1 MMAAFTYPTIGTMP
15 SRALCL
21 LLQGQEITHLDFW
34 RIANTYRLS
43 DPIFQLRQGFGWE
56 IHDRRATVPT
66 GDPTKRSA
74 SVAFY
79 RLPDEVIA
87 AAGEE
92 VRDYV
97 QAVLDWIDKA
107 SRKAGAGESA
117 PANRAAGTHW
127 KGTDEMNDTTGGG
140 I

>member
-1 MMAAFTYPTIGTMP
+1 MAAPSFPNIGTMP

-21 LLQGQEITHLDFW
+21 LLQGREITHLDFW

-43 DPIFQLRQGFGWE
+43 DPVFQLRRRFAWDVQ
-56 IHDRRATVPT
+56 DRRATVPT

-79 RLPDEVIA
+79 RLPDEIIA
-87 AAGEE
+87 AAGNEG
-92 VRDYV
+92 RDYV
-97 QAVLDWIDKA
+97 RAVMDWIDKA

-117 PANRAAGTHW
+117 PADRAAGTHE
-127 KGTDEMNDTTGGG
+127 KGTDSMNDSTAGR

>member
-1 MMAAFTYPTIGTMP
+1 MAAPSFPNIGTMP

-21 LLQGQEITHLDFW
+21 LLQGREITHLDFW

-43 DPIFQLRQGFGWE
+43 DPVFQLRRRFAWDVK
-56 IHDRRATVPT
+56 DRRATVPT

-79 RLPDEVIA
+79 RLPDEIIA
-87 AAGEE
+87 AAGNEGRE
-92 VRDYV
+92 YV
-97 QAVLDWIDKA
+97 QAVMEWIDKA

-117 PANRAAGTHW
+117 PADRTAGTHE
-127 KGTDEMNDTTGGG
+127 KGTDSMNNSTAGR

>member
-1 MMAAFTYPTIGTMP
+1 MAAPSFPNIGTMP

-21 LLQGQEITHLDFW
+21 LLQGREITHLDFW

-43 DPIFQLRQGFGWE
+43 DPVFQLRRRFAWDVQ
-56 IHDRRATVPT
+56 DRRATVPT

-79 RLPDEVIA
+79 RLPDEIIA
-87 AAGEE
+87 AAGNEG
-92 VRDYV
+92 RDYV
-97 QAVLDWIDKA
+97 RAVMNWIDKA

-117 PANRAAGTHW
+117 PADRAAGTHE
-127 KGTDEMNDTTGGG
+127 KGTDSMNDSTAGR

>member
-1 MMAAFTYPTIGTMP
+1 MAAFIYPNVGTMP

-34 RIANTYRLS
+34 KIANTYRLS
-43 DPIFQLRQGFGWE
+43 DPIHQLRRRFAWE

-66 GDPTKRSA
+66 GDPTRRSA
-74 SVAFY
+74 SVAIY

-87 AAGEE
+87 SAGREG
-92 VRDYV
+92 RDYV
-97 QAVLDWIDKA
+97 RAVLDWIDKA

-117 PANRAAGTHW
+117 PAKRAAGTTTQ
-127 KGTDEMNDTTGGG
+127 GTDAFKNTMRGRP
-140 I
+140 